1 MARQKGT
8 ANLAASLEVLA
19 GAPLDARSLVDTVA
33 DLTVTSNFP
42 YPYVG
47 MTVTVKAT
55 GDKYVLMA
63 LPVSQ
68 SANWKKQGG
77 SDITVDDALSSLS
90 VNPVQNRVITNA
102 MSNKADLVD
111 GKIPASQL
119 PSYVDDVI
127 NGYLYEGDFYED
139 DQHTEQIEPEDD
151 KIYVDL
157 TEDKTYRWSG
167 LEYVE
172 VGGGGVALGET
183 SSTAYRGDR
192 GKTAY
197 DISQT
202 VGDVANLQTT
212 EKSTVV
218 GAINEAR
225 DFDTNANR
233 PKKGITA
240 ISSIIDPLPGVKP
253 RVMKYSTD
261 EQIVGEWIDGKPIYQ
276 KTVNFGALGN
286 AASKSVAH
294 GISNLDYVVDIRTIA
309 KGTDGT
315 FINLPYPPVAASITS
330 STPRATI
337 IVNATNISIN
347 PAAYNFSSYSAYVT
361 LLYTKLTD

>member
-63 LPVSQ
+63 LPVSK

-77 SDITVDDALSSLS
+77 SDITVDDTLSNVSE
-90 VNPVQNRVITNA
+90 NPVQNKVITNA
-102 MSNKADLVD
+102 IANKADLVD

-183 SSTAYRGDR
+183 ASTAYRGDR

-202 VGDVANLQTT
+202 VGDVTNLQTT

-218 GAINEAR
+218 GAINEAI
-225 DFDTNANR
+225 DFDTNVNR
-233 PKKGITA
+233 PQKGITP
-240 ISSIIDPLPGVKP
+240 ISDVITPLPGVKP

-276 KTVNFGALGN
+276 KTVNCGALPN
-286 AASKSVAH
+286 TTEKSITH
-294 GISNLDYVVDIRTIA
+294 GISNLKRCIDARGYAHNPSSEAMLPIPYVGHDATSYV
-309 KGTDGT
+309 
-315 FINLPYPPVAASITS
+315 NLS
-330 STPRATI
+330 
-337 IVNATNISIN
+337 VNATTIFIGTAKDRSSITE
-347 PAAYNFSSYSAYVT
+347 SYVT
-361 LLYTKLTD
+361 LLYTKVTD